1 MKALYDA
8 GFPVPRPVDFNR
20 HCVLMSLIKA
30 TPLCNVR
37 ELQNPEKVYSTLMDL
52 LVKLANHGLIHGDFN
67 EFNILIN
74 DDEEITL
81 IDFPQMVSIEHENAE
96 MYFNRDVNCIRNF
109 FKKKFD
115 FDGLSFPVLGED
127 TFRQYS
133 LDSEIQASG
142 FDKGMQEMFEKLTQ
156 EQGEEEDVD
165 GAEGNEDVDSDTGS
179 TEETEESGEDS
190 GDENDENVNNNNGNE
205 DTKDNKKRNKKNVV
219 ENDVQNVEKAL
230 EKLEVKENTE
240 NAEKNTKDAANNE
253 KEGEKKEENGLASG
267 SENSDSEEDGEIDDE
282 ILKRKAIQERVKRQM
297 ARRTKEKLKIR
308 NSYKSKQKRRIR
320 EETNLNNWK

>member
-1 MKALYDA
+1 MPDQIHFLIILLFYFIQDNLLIQIRSDIYIVIDDKGEEMALKFHRLGRTSFRTVKNNRDYLKHRKSASWFYLSRLAAIKEFAYMKALYDA

-20 HCVLMSLIKA
+20 HCVLMSLVKA

-142 FDKGMQEMFEKLTQ
+142 FDKGMQEMFEKVCGICL
-156 EQGEEEDVD
+156 GYY
-165 GAEGNEDVDSDTGS
+165 GW
-179 TEETEESGEDS
+179 
-190 GDENDENVNNNNGNE
+190 
-205 DTKDNKKRNKKNVV
+205 
-219 ENDVQNVEKAL
+219 
-230 EKLEVKENTE
+230 
-240 NAEKNTKDAANNE
+240 
-253 KEGEKKEENGLASG
+253 AS
-267 SENSDSEEDGEIDDE
+267 
-282 ILKRKAIQERVKRQM
+282 
-297 ARRTKEKLKIR
+297 
-308 NSYKSKQKRRIR
+308 
-320 EETNLNNWK
+320 